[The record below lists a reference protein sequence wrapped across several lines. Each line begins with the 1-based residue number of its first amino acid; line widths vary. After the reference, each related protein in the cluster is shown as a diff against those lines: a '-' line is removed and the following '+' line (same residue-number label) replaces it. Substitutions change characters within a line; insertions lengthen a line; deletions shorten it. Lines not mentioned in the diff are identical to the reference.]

1 MVNLE
6 THLMLQKYPYAISSR
21 ETDDEI
27 LLVNFPPSP
36 QAQSVTS
43 WAALAAMTGVGIR
56 HVREGIN
63 YLLIESRSI
72 RMNDQSPPLQSI
84 RILPDTTS
92 SLSENLKSRL
102 KK

>member
-1 MVNLE
+1 V
-6 THLMLQKYPYAISSR
+6 LQTYPYAISSR
-21 ETDDEI
+21 ETDDGI
-27 LLVNFPPSP
+27 LLVNFPASP
-36 QAQSVTS
+36 QAQSDELGS
-43 WAALAAMTGVGIR
+43 MAAMTGVGIR

-72 RMNDQSPPLQSI
+72 RMSNQSPPLQNI
-84 RILPDTTS
+84 QILLDTTT